1 MDKRYTLVYSINNEP
16 NPKTVYVNLTNACTN
31 SCVFCLREQKD
42 DVCGAEMWHDDNYT
56 LEDVIEQFE
65 SYITPHPDSALKS
78 RNTTKNLEVA
88 YVRSTP
94 LPQGARENYLPQNVV
109 FCGYG
114 EPFLKKDMMKKFAQY
129 LRENHPEIKIR
140 VNTNGHANA
149 IYKTNVAEEFKGL
162 LDEASVSLN
171 SDNSEQY
178 DEICQPKIENAYDAV
193 KDFLRS
199 CKKAGIKTYAS
210 IVTGFDERKIN
221 AENCERIAKELGAEF
236 RNREFITN
244 GY

>member
-16 NPKTVYVNLTNACTN
+16 NPSTVYVNLTNACTN

-42 DVCGAEMWHDDNYT
+42 DVCGAEMWHDGNYK
-56 LEDVIEQFE
+56 LEDIIEQFKQ
-65 SYITPHPDSALKS
+65 YNLTPK
-78 RNTTKNLEVA
+78 
-88 YVRSTP
+88 
-94 LPQGARENYLPQNVV
+94 NVV

-114 EPFLKKDMMKKFAQY
+114 EPFLKKDMMKAFAQY
-129 LRENHPEIKIR
+129 LRENYPEIKIR

-149 IYKTNVAEEFKGL
+149 VYKMDVADEFKGL
-162 LDEASVSLN
+162 LDEASISLN
-171 SDNSEQY
+171 SDNAEQY
-178 DEICQPKIENAYDAV
+178 NEICQPKIENAYEAV
-193 KDFLRS
+193 KDFLKS

-210 IVTGFDERKIN
+210 IVTGFDEREVNI
-221 AENCERIAKELGAEF
+221 ENCERIAKELGAEF

>member
-1 MDKRYTLVYSINNEP
+1 MDKKYTLVYSINNEP
-16 NPKTVYVNLTNACTN
+16 NPSTVYVNLTNACTN

-56 LEDVIEQFE
+56 LQDVIEQFKGFL
-65 SYITPHPDSALKS
+65 TPPPI
-78 RNTTKNLEVA
+78 
-88 YVRSTP
+88 P
-94 LPQGARENYLPQNVV
+94 LPQGVGEATTLQNVV

-114 EPFLKKDMMKKFAQY
+114 EPFLKKDMMKAFAQY
-129 LRENHPEIKIR
+129 LRKNYPEIKIR

-171 SDNSEQY
+171 SDNVEQY
-178 DEICQPKIENAYDAV
+178 NEICQPKIENAYEAV

-210 IVTGFDERKIN
+210 IVTGFDEREIN
-221 AENCERIAKELGAEF
+221 VENCERIAHELGAEF

>member
-1 MDKRYTLVYSINNEP
+1 MSEKYTLVYSINNEP

-56 LEDVIEQFE
+56 LDDVIEQF
-65 SYITPHPDSALKS
+65 
-78 RNTTKNLEVA
+78 KN
-88 YVRSTP
+88 YSP
-94 LPQGARENYLPQNVV
+94 IPQNVV

-129 LRENHPEIKIR
+129 LRENYPEIKIR

-171 SDNSEQY
+171 SDNAEQY
-178 DEICQPKIENAYDAV
+178 NEICQPKIENAYEAV
-193 KDFLRS
+193 KDFLKC
-199 CKKAGIKTYAS
+199 CKEAGIKTYAS
-210 IVTGFDERKIN
+210 IVTGFDEREIN
-221 AENCERIAKELGAEF
+221 VENCEKIAKELGAEF

>member
-1 MDKRYTLVYSINNEP
+1 MYTLVYSINNEP
-16 NPKTVYVNLTNACTN
+16 NPETIYINLTNACSN

-56 LEDVIEQFE
+56 LEDVIEQFK
-65 SYITPHPDSALKS
+65 SYKPTPK
-78 RNTTKNLEVA
+78 
-88 YVRSTP
+88 
-94 LPQGARENYLPQNVV
+94 NVV

-129 LRENHPEIKIR
+129 LKENNPEIKIR

-193 KDFLRS
+193 KDFLK
-199 CKKAGIKTYAS
+199 CCHEAGIKTYAS
-210 IVTGFDERKIN
+210 IVTGFDEREIN
-221 AENCERIAKELGAEF
+221 VENCKKIAKELGAEF

>member
-1 MDKRYTLVYSINNEP
+1 MYTLVYSINEDKSP
-16 NPKTVYVNLTNACTN
+16 ETVYVNLTNACTN

-56 LEDVIEQFE
+56 LEDVIEQFK
-65 SYITPHPDSALKS
+65 TFPSAK
-78 RNTTKNLEVA
+78 E
-88 YVRSTP
+88 
-94 LPQGARENYLPQNVV
+94 VV

-114 EPFLKKDMMKKFAQY
+114 EPFLKKEMMKSFCEY
-129 LRENHPEIKIR
+129 LRQNHPEIKIR

-162 LDEASVSLN
+162 IDSASISLN
-171 SDNSEQY
+171 ASSAEEY
-178 DEICQPKIENAYDAV
+178 SEICNPKIENAYDEV
-193 KDFLRS
+193 KKFIKACVD
-199 CKKAGIKTYAS
+199 AGISVSAS
-210 IVTGFDERKIN
+210 IVTGFAKREIDVK
-221 AENCERIAKELGAEF
+221 ACEEIAKSLGAKF

>member
-1 MDKRYTLVYSINNEP
+1 MHSLLHNLLIGEIEMTDYNLVYLLDG
-16 NPKTVYVNLTNACTN
+16 KVYINLTNSCTN
-31 SCVFCLREQKD
+31 DCVFCIRSIKE
-42 DVCGAEMWHDDNYT
+42 DVVGANLFLNTENVKA
-56 LEDVIEQFE
+56 EDVIAQ
-65 SYITPHPDSALKS
+65 
-78 RNTTKNLEVA
+78 LEA
-88 YVRSTP
+88 MKDKLSS
-94 LPQGARENYLPQNVV
+94 EII

-114 EPFLKKDMMKKFAQY
+114 EPFLKKDMMKAFAQY
-129 LRENHPEIKIR
+129 LRKNYPEIKIR

-178 DEICQPKIENAYDAV
+178 NEICQPKIENAYEAV
-193 KDFLRS
+193 KDFLKC
-199 CKKAGIKTYAS
+199 CKEAGIKTYAS
-210 IVTGFDERKIN
+210 IVTGFDEREIN
-221 AENCERIAKELGAEF
+221 IEKCEKIAKELGAEF